1 MRKFVISL
9 ATTFTLFTSANPGTA
24 AKMYAFPI
32 SDCKVTYA
40 RSHHDYPA
48 TDILAKIGC
57 TFVSPISGVVE
68 DVTYKD
74 LWNGKTNL
82 GQDRGGLS
90 VSIIGD
96 DGVRYYGS
104 HLSKIET
111 GIAPGVV
118 VKVGQKLGE
127 VGNTGSARGT
137 KSHLHFGISY
147 PTKPGDWKIRRGV
160 VYPWRYLDSWKVGK
174 DKSPVTEVMAARDKV
189 LKLSGK

>member
-9 ATTFTLFTSANPGTA
+9 ATTFTLFASATPVTA

-147 PTKPGDWKIRRGV
+147 PTKPGDWKIQIGRAHV
-160 VYPWRYLDSWKVGK
+160 
-174 DKSPVTEVMAARDKV
+174 
-189 LKLSGK
+189 